1 MNFDF
6 SQEQKQ
12 LRATVR
18 RFLDENCT
26 SKVVRA
32 ALEGAD
38 KYDARLWKGLAELG
52 LLGVAIPEAY
62 GGTGAGA
69 LELCVVAEEL
79 GRALAPVP
87 YSSSIYL
94 AAELLSV
101 AGDEAQM
108 RRWLPKI
115 ASGEA
120 IGTLALVEGPGDIAP
135 GAIRSVVRGGKLR
148 GVKTFTPDGEIAD
161 FAIVAARASD
171 AGVGLFVVDLS
182 GPGVSRAGV
191 ECVDPSRGHA
201 EIRFEDAAAE
211 PLGAVQEGWALLTRA
226 LDRAAALT
234 AFEQVGGADR
244 ALEMARDYALDRMAF
259 GRPIGSFQAIKHKLA
274 DMYVANTLARSN
286 AYYAAWA
293 LAANAGELAEAAAN
307 ARISA
312 TEAYRMS
319 ARESL
324 QTHGG
329 VGFTWE
335 HDCHLHYR
343 RANLLAVG
351 LGSPRYW
358 ENRLI
363 DAMLQRNAA

>member
-6 SQEQKQ
+6 SEEQKQ

-18 RFLDENCT
+18 RFLDENCST
-26 SKVVRA
+26 KVVRA
-32 ALEGAD
+32 TLEGAN

-52 LLGVAIPEAY
+52 LLGVAIPETY

-87 YSSSIYL
+87 YSSCVYL
-94 AAELLSV
+94 AAELLKLS
-101 AGDEAQM
+101 GDEVQM
-108 RRWLPKI
+108 RRWLPRI

-120 IGTLALVEGPGDIAP
+120 IGTLALVEGPGEIAP
-135 GAIRSVVRGGKLR
+135 GAIRSAVRGGRLR
-148 GVKTFTPDGEIAD
+148 GVKTFTPDGEISD
-161 FAIVAARASD
+161 FAIVAARANDSD
-171 AGVGLFVVDLS
+171 VGLYVVNLAGS
-182 GPGVSRAGV
+182 GVSRAGV
-191 ECVDPSRGHA
+191 ESVDPSRNYA

-211 PLGAVQEGWALLTRA
+211 PLGETGEGWALLTRA
-226 LDRAAALT
+226 LDRAAALM
-234 AFEQVGGADR
+234 AFEQVGGSDR

-274 DMYVANTLARSN
+274 DVYVANTLARSN

-293 LAANAGELAEAAAN
+293 LAANEGELTEAAAN

-312 TEAYRMS
+312 TEAHRLS
-319 ARESL
+319 ARENL

-329 VGFTWE
+329 IGFTWE

-343 RANLLAVG
+343 RANLLGVA

-363 DAMLQRNAA
+363 EAMLRRNAA